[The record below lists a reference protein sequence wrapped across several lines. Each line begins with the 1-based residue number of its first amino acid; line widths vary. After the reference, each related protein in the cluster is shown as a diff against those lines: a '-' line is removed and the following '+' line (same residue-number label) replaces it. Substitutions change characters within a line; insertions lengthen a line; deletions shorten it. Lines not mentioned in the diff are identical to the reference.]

1 MKIKNTGRYALAF
14 TIHKNGKDVV
24 IEFDRRRLYLD
35 TGNVATSGITEVSD
49 EDFELLKK
57 NKQFVK
63 AMETETFSEVTAEE
77 LASTTAD
84 SEALAAKD
92 AEIAALKAELG
103 KKAPTKKELK
113 EKDEA
118 LAAKDEEI
126 NTLKAQ
132 LEALI
137 KDKDE
142 SDVSETDVSETDGF

>member
-14 TIHKNGKDVV
+14 TINKNGKDVV
-24 IEFDRRRLYLD
+24 VEFDRSRLYLD

-63 AMETETFSEVTAEE
+63 ALETETFSEVTAEE

-92 AEIAALKAELG
+92 AEIAALKAELD

-132 LEALI
+132 LEALS
-137 KDKDE
+137 KNKDE
-142 SDVSETDVSETDGF
+142 AAASETDGF

>member
-14 TIHKNGKDVV
+14 TIHKNGKDVAV
-24 IEFDRRRLYLD
+24 EFDRRRLYLD

-77 LASTTAD
+77 LASTAVD

-103 KKAPTKKELK
+103 KKALTKKELK

-126 NTLKAQ
+126 NTLKAR
-132 LEALI
+132 LEALSKG
-137 KDKDE
+137 KD
-142 SDVSETDVSETDGF
+142 ETDGF

>member
-24 IEFDRRRLYLD
+24 VEFDRRRLYLD

-63 AMETETFSEVTAEE
+63 ALETETFSEVTAEE

-84 SEALAAKD
+84 SEVLAAKD

-132 LEALI
+132 LEALS

-142 SDVSETDVSETDGF
+142 SDGF

>member
-24 IEFDRRRLYLD
+24 VEFDRRRLYFD

-63 AMETETFSEVTAEE
+63 ALETETFSEVTAEE
-77 LASTTAD
+77 LAYTAAD

-132 LEALI
+132 LEALSKG
-137 KDKDE
+137 KD
-142 SDVSETDVSETDGF
+142 ETDGF

>member
-77 LASTTAD
+77 LASTAVD

-132 LEALI
+132 LEALS
-137 KDKDE
+137 KNKDE
-142 SDVSETDVSETDGF
+142 TAASETDGF

>member
-14 TIHKNGKDVV
+14 TIHKNGKDVAV
-24 IEFDRRRLYLD
+24 EFDRRRLYLD
-35 TGNVATSGITEVSD
+35 TGNVATSGITDVDD
-49 EDFELLKK
+49 EDYELLKK

-63 AMETETFSEVTAEE
+63 ALETETFSEVTAEE

-92 AEIAALKAELG
+92 AEIAALKAELD

-126 NTLKAQ
+126 NTLKSQ
-132 LEALI
+132 LEALS
-137 KDKDE
+137 KGKDE
-142 SDVSETDVSETDGF
+142 AAASETDGF

>member
-24 IEFDRRRLYLD
+24 VEFDRRRLYLD

-63 AMETETFSEVTAEE
+63 ALETEIFSEVTAEE

-132 LEALI
+132 LEALSKG
-137 KDKDE
+137 KD
-142 SDVSETDVSETDGF
+142 ETDGF

>member
-14 TIHKNGKDVV
+14 TINKNGKDLVV
-24 IEFDRRRLYLD
+24 EFDRRRLYLD

-63 AMETETFSEVTAEE
+63 ALETETFSEVTAEE

-92 AEIAALKAELG
+92 AEIAALKAELD

-132 LEALI
+132 LEALS
-137 KDKDE
+137 KDKNE
-142 SDVSETDVSETDGF
+142 AAASETDGF

>member
-1 MKIKNTGRYALAF
+1 MKIKNNGRYALAF
-14 TIHKNGKDVV
+14 TIHKNGKDVSV
-24 IEFDRRRLYLD
+24 EFDRRRLYLD

-63 AMETETFSEVTAEE
+63 ALETETFSEVTAEE
-77 LASTTAD
+77 LASTAAD

-132 LEALI
+132 LEALS
-137 KDKDE
+137 KGKDE
-142 SDVSETDVSETDGF
+142 ATASETDGF

>member
-63 AMETETFSEVTAEE
+63 ALETETFSEVTAEE
-77 LASTTAD
+77 LAYTAAD

-132 LEALI
+132 LEALSKG
-137 KDKDE
+137 KD
-142 SDVSETDVSETDGF
+142 ETDGF

>member
-14 TIHKNGKDVV
+14 TIHKNGKDVAV
-24 IEFDRRRLYLD
+24 EFDRRRLYHD

-63 AMETETFSEVTAEE
+63 ALETETFSEVTAEE
-77 LASTTAD
+77 LASTAAD
-84 SEALAAKD
+84 SEVLATKD
-92 AEIAALKAELG
+92 AEIAALKAELD

-126 NTLKAQ
+126 NSLKAQ
-132 LEALI
+132 LEALS
-137 KDKDE
+137 KGKDE
-142 SDVSETDVSETDGF
+142 ATASETDGF

>member
-14 TIHKNGKDVV
+14 TINKNGKDVV
-24 IEFDRRRLYLD
+24 VEFDRRRLYLD

-49 EDFELLKK
+49 EDFELLKE

-77 LASTTAD
+77 LAYTAVD

-132 LEALI
+132 LEALSKG
-137 KDKDE
+137 KD
-142 SDVSETDVSETDGF
+142 ETDGF

>member
-132 LEALI
+132 LEALSKN
-137 KDKDE
+137 KD
-142 SDVSETDVSETDGF
+142 ETDGF

>member
-77 LASTTAD
+77 LAYTAAD

-142 SDVSETDVSETDGF
+142 SDVSETDGF

>member
-24 IEFDRRRLYLD
+24 VEFDRRRLYLD
-35 TGNVATSGITEVSD
+35 TGNIATSGITEVSD

-63 AMETETFSEVTAEE
+63 ALETETFSEVTAEE
-77 LASTTAD
+77 LASTATATD

-132 LEALI
+132 LEALSKG
-137 KDKDE
+137 KD
-142 SDVSETDVSETDGF
+142 ETDGF

>member
-14 TIHKNGKDVV
+14 TINKNGKDVV
-24 IEFDRRRLYLD
+24 VEFDRRRLYLD

-63 AMETETFSEVTAEE
+63 ALETETFSEVTAEE
-77 LASTTAD
+77 LASTAD

-92 AEIAALKAELG
+92 AEIAALKAELD
-103 KKAPTKKELK
+103 KKAPTKKALK

-132 LEALI
+132 LEALS
-137 KDKDE
+137 KNKDE
-142 SDVSETDVSETDGF
+142 AAASETDGF

>member
-24 IEFDRRRLYLD
+24 VEFDRRRLYLD

-132 LEALI
+132 LEALSKG
-137 KDKDE
+137 KD
-142 SDVSETDVSETDGF
+142 ETDGF

>member
-14 TIHKNGKDVV
+14 TIPKNNKDVV
-24 IEFDRRRLYLD
+24 VEFDRRRLYLD
-35 TGNVATSGITEVSD
+35 TGNVATSGITDVDD
-49 EDFELLKK
+49 EDYELLKK

-63 AMETETFSEVTAEE
+63 ALETETFSEVTAEE

-92 AEIAALKAELG
+92 AEIAALKAELD

-126 NTLKAQ
+126 NTLKSQ
-132 LEALI
+132 LEALS
-137 KDKDE
+137 KGKDE
-142 SDVSETDVSETDGF
+142 ATASETDGF

>member
-14 TIHKNGKDVV
+14 TIHKNGRDVAV
-24 IEFDRRRLYLD
+24 EFDRRRLYLD

-63 AMETETFSEVTAEE
+63 ALETETLSEVTAEE
-77 LASTTAD
+77 LASTAAD
-84 SEALAAKD
+84 SEALVAKD
-92 AEIAALKAELG
+92 AEIAALKAELA
-103 KKAPTKKELK
+103 KKAPAKKELK

-132 LEALI
+132 LEALS
-137 KDKDE
+137 KGKDE
-142 SDVSETDVSETDGF
+142 ATASETDGF

>member
-14 TIHKNGKDVV
+14 TINKNGKEVN

-35 TGNVATSGITEVSD
+35 TGNVATSGITEISD

-63 AMETETFSEVTAEE
+63 ALETETFSEVTAEE
-77 LASTTAD
+77 LASTAAD

-118 LAAKDEEI
+118 LAAKDKEI

-132 LEALI
+132 LEALS
-137 KDKDE
+137 KGKDE
-142 SDVSETDVSETDGF
+142 ATASETDGF

>member
-24 IEFDRRRLYLD
+24 VEFDRRRLYLD

-63 AMETETFSEVTAEE
+63 ALETETFSEVTAEE

-103 KKAPTKKELK
+103 KKALTKKELK

-132 LEALI
+132 LEALSKG
-137 KDKDE
+137 KD
-142 SDVSETDVSETDGF
+142 ETDGF

>member
-14 TIHKNGKDVV
+14 TINKNGKDVV
-24 IEFDRRRLYLD
+24 VEFDRRRLYLD

-63 AMETETFSEVTAEE
+63 ALETETFSEVTAEE

-92 AEIAALKAELG
+92 AEIAALKAELD

-132 LEALI
+132 LEALS

-142 SDVSETDVSETDGF
+142 AAASETDGF

>member
-24 IEFDRRRLYLD
+24 VEFDRRRLYLD
-35 TGNVATSGITEVSD
+35 TGNVATSGITEISD

-63 AMETETFSEVTAEE
+63 ALETETFSEVTAEE
-77 LASTTAD
+77 LASTAAD

-92 AEIAALKAELG
+92 AEIAALKVELN

-132 LEALI
+132 LEALS
-137 KDKDE
+137 KGKDE
-142 SDVSETDVSETDGF
+142 ADGF

>member
-77 LASTTAD
+77 LAYTAAD

-132 LEALI
+132 LEALS

-142 SDVSETDVSETDGF
+142 AAASETDGF

>member
-14 TIHKNGKDVV
+14 TINKNGKDVIV
-24 IEFDRRRLYLD
+24 EFDRRRLYLD

-63 AMETETFSEVTAEE
+63 ALETETFSEVTAEE

-92 AEIAALKAELG
+92 AEIAALKAELD

-132 LEALI
+132 LEALS
-137 KDKDE
+137 KNKDE
-142 SDVSETDVSETDGF
+142 AAASETDGF

>member
-14 TIHKNGKDVV
+14 TIHKNGKDVSV
-24 IEFDRRRLYLD
+24 EFDRRRLYLD

-63 AMETETFSEVTAEE
+63 ALETETFSEVTAEE
-77 LASTTAD
+77 LASTAVD
-84 SEALAAKD
+84 SEALVAKD
-92 AEIAALKAELG
+92 AEIAALKAELA

-132 LEALI
+132 LEALS
-137 KDKDE
+137 KGKDE
-142 SDVSETDVSETDGF
+142 ATASETDGF

>member
-14 TIHKNGKDVV
+14 TIHKNGKDVAV
-24 IEFDRRRLYLD
+24 EFDRRRLYLD
-35 TGNVATSGITEVSD
+35 TGNVATSGITDVDD
-49 EDFELLKK
+49 EDYELLKK

-63 AMETETFSEVTAEE
+63 ALETETFSEVTAEE

-92 AEIAALKAELG
+92 AEIAALKAELD

-126 NTLKAQ
+126 NTLKSQ
-132 LEALI
+132 LEALS
-137 KDKDE
+137 KGKDE
-142 SDVSETDVSETDGF
+142 ATASETDGF

>member
-14 TIHKNGKDVV
+14 TIHKNGKDVAV
-24 IEFDRRRLYLD
+24 EFDRRRLFLD

-63 AMETETFSEVTAEE
+63 ALETETFSEVTAEE

-132 LEALI
+132 LEALS

-142 SDVSETDVSETDGF
+142 SDGF

>member
-14 TIHKNGKDVV
+14 TINKNGKDVV
-24 IEFDRRRLYLD
+24 VEFDRRRLYLD

-63 AMETETFSEVTAEE
+63 ALETETFSEVTAEE
-77 LASTTAD
+77 LASTTVD

-92 AEIAALKAELG
+92 AEIAVLKAELD

-132 LEALI
+132 LEALS
-137 KDKDE
+137 KNKDE
-142 SDVSETDVSETDGF
+142 AAASETDGF

>member
-63 AMETETFSEVTAEE
+63 AMETEIFSEVTAEE
-77 LASTTAD
+77 LASTATD

-132 LEALI
+132 LEALSKG
-137 KDKDE
+137 KD
-142 SDVSETDVSETDGF
+142 ETDGF

>member
-24 IEFDRRRLYLD
+24 VEFDRRRLYLD

-63 AMETETFSEVTAEE
+63 ALETETFSEVTAEE
-77 LASTTAD
+77 LAYTTAD

-132 LEALI
+132 LEALS
-137 KDKDE
+137 KGKDE
-142 SDVSETDVSETDGF
+142 SAASETDGF

>member
-57 NKQFVK
+57 NKQFIK

-77 LASTTAD
+77 LAYTAAD

-132 LEALI
+132 LEALS
-137 KDKDE
+137 KGKDE
-142 SDVSETDVSETDGF
+142 TAASETDGF

>member
-24 IEFDRRRLYLD
+24 VEFDRRRLYLD

-63 AMETETFSEVTAEE
+63 ALETETFSEVTAEE
-77 LASTTAD
+77 LASTAVD
-84 SEALAAKD
+84 SEALVAKD
-92 AEIAALKAELG
+92 AEIAALKAELA

-132 LEALI
+132 LEALS
-137 KDKDE
+137 KGKDE
-142 SDVSETDVSETDGF
+142 ATASETDGF

>member
-63 AMETETFSEVTAEE
+63 ALETEIFSEVTAEE
-77 LASTTAD
+77 LASTAVD

-132 LEALI
+132 LEALSKG
-137 KDKDE
+137 KD
-142 SDVSETDVSETDGF
+142 ETDGF

>member
-24 IEFDRRRLYLD
+24 VEFDRRRLYLD

-63 AMETETFSEVTAEE
+63 ALETETFSEVTAEE

-126 NTLKAQ
+126 NTLKAR
-132 LEALI
+132 LEALS

-142 SDVSETDVSETDGF
+142 SAASETDGF

>member
-14 TIHKNGKDVV
+14 TIHKNGKDVAV
-24 IEFDRRRLYLD
+24 EFDRRRLYLD

-63 AMETETFSEVTAEE
+63 ALETETFSEVTAEE
-77 LASTTAD
+77 LAYTTAD

-92 AEIAALKAELG
+92 AEIATLKAELA

-113 EKDEA
+113 EKDAA

-132 LEALI
+132 LEALS
-137 KDKDE
+137 KGKDE
-142 SDVSETDVSETDGF
+142 ATASETDGF

>member
-14 TIHKNGKDVV
+14 TINKNGKEVN

-63 AMETETFSEVTAEE
+63 ALETETFSEVTAEE
-77 LASTTAD
+77 LISTAAD

-92 AEIAALKAELG
+92 AEIAALKAELA
-103 KKAPTKKELK
+103 KKAPAKKELK

-132 LEALI
+132 LEALS

-142 SDVSETDVSETDGF
+142 AAASETDGF